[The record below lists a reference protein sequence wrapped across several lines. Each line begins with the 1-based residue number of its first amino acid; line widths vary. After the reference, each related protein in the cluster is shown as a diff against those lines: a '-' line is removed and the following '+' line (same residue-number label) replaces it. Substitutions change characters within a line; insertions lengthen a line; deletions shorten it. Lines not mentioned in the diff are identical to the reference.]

1 MFLVFTKD
9 IILLQAIYHLIKKDV
24 IVHIQH
30 TEDFSTIEE
39 HNAKVIID
47 TFNNNIF
54 YTSIAYQLERIQPAK
69 VFILSPFRIKRCFG
83 DIPVVFINRNVS
95 LCNFIT
101 LLNCDGN
108 YDISPELSIS
118 RRQHQ
123 ILTCILQQKSCYSIA
138 DEMHISLK
146 TYYCHKYN
154 IMLLLKLRKMSD
166 LVRHQISSYL
176 Q

>member
-9 IILLQAIYHLIKKDV
+9 IMLLQAIYHLIKTDV

-30 TEDFSTIEE
+30 AADFCTIEE
-39 HNAKVIID
+39 RNVKVIID

-54 YTSIAYQLERIQPAK
+54 YTSIDYQLERIQPAK
-69 VFILSPFRIKRCFG
+69 VFILAPFRIKRCFG

-95 LCNFIT
+95 LHAFIT
-101 LLNCDGN
+101 LLNCDEN
-108 YDISPELSIS
+108 LDISPELSFS

-123 ILTCILQQKSCYSIA
+123 ILTYILQQKSCYSIA
-138 DEMHISLK
+138 EEMQISLK

-166 LVRHQISSYL
+166 LVRHQISCYL
-176 Q
+176 